1 LDTEATLTARTP
13 RIRSGAISKTAA
25 YYLAFVALGTT
36 GAVLGPTLSGLA
48 KHSHTQLS
56 QISLLFTA
64 GWLGYL
70 LGSLLGGRLYDRRL
84 GHPVMAAALLVMAA
98 TLALA
103 PLPAFFWLL
112 FAVFLILG
120 IAQGTLDVGGNTLLV
135 WVHTDGVAPY
145 MNGLHFFF
153 GLGATLSPFII
164 AQAMLLSG
172 DITWAYWTLA
182 VLMLPVA
189 VWLLRLPSPVIQS
202 ESEDGLARPIDRR
215 LLALIVVF
223 CIFLVGTEVSFG
235 GWIFSYA
242 VAMDLGSET
251 TAAYLTSVFWGT
263 FTLGRLL
270 AIPIAFRLRP
280 SAIMLGGLVGCMAS
294 LGIIFL
300 WPDSSAAIW
309 LGTVGMG
316 LSMAPIFPTAISFV
330 ERRMA
335 ITGRVISWFF
345 VGASLGSMSM
355 PWLIGQLFEP
365 VGPQAALIIMLIDTF
380 LALGIFVVIKLGFR
394 RVSSGPVEQRAGEAL

>member
-1 LDTEATLTARTP
+1 
-13 RIRSGAISKTAA
+13 
-25 YYLAFVALGTT
+25 
-36 GAVLGPTLSGLA
+36 
-48 KHSHTQLS
+48 
-56 QISLLFTA
+56 
-64 GWLGYL
+64 
-70 LGSLLGGRLYDRRL
+70 
-84 GHPVMAAALLVMAA
+84 
-98 TLALA
+98 
-103 PLPAFFWLL
+103 
-112 FAVFLILG
+112 
-120 IAQGTLDVGGNTLLV
+120 LV

-202 ESEDGLARPIDRR
+202 ESEDGLVRPIDRR

-242 VAMDLGSET
+242 VAMDLSSET

-280 SAIMLGGLVGCMAS
+280 STIMLGGLVGCLVS
-294 LGIIFL
+294 LGIILL

-335 ITGRVISWFF
+335 ITGRVIGWFF

-365 VGPQAALIIMLIDTF
+365 VGPQAALIIMLTDTL

-394 RVSSGPVEQRAGEAL
+394 RVSSDLVKQRAGEAL

>member
-1 LDTEATLTARTP
+1 LDTEATLATHKPRT
-13 RIRSGAISKTAA
+13 RSGAIPKTAA
-25 YYLAFVALGTT
+25 YYLAFVALGTN

-48 KHSHTQLS
+48 EHTQTQLS

-70 LGSLLGGRLYDRRL
+70 FGSFLGGRLYDRKL
-84 GHPVMAAALLVMAA
+84 GHPVMAASLIVMAA
-98 TLALA
+98 MLALA
-103 PLPAFFWLL
+103 PLPTFFWLL

-135 WVHTDGVAPY
+135 WVHTDDVTPY

-153 GLGATLSPFII
+153 GIGATLSPFII
-164 AQAMLLSG
+164 AQAMLHSG

-182 VLMLPVA
+182 VLMLPAA
-189 VWLLRLPSPVIQS
+189 VWLLRLRSPAIQS
-202 ESEDGLARPIDRR
+202 ESQDGLIRPIDHR
-215 LLALIVVF
+215 LLALIVMF

-242 VAMDLGSET
+242 VATDLGSET

-270 AIPIAFRLRP
+270 AIPVAFRLRP
-280 SAIMLGGLVGCMAS
+280 SAIMLGGLVGCLIS
-294 LGIIFL
+294 LSIIFL
-300 WPDSSAAIW
+300 WPNSSAALW
-309 LGTVGMG
+309 LGTIGMG

-330 ERRMA
+330 ERRMS
-335 ITGRVISWFF
+335 ITGRVIGWFF

-365 VGPQAALIIMLIDTF
+365 IGPQAALIIMLIDML
-380 LALGIFVVIKLGFR
+380 LALSIYVAIKLRFPDINLD
-394 RVSSGPVEQRAGEAL
+394 SVEQRAS

>member
-1 LDTEATLTARTP
+1 MDTQATWAAHTP
-13 RIRSGAISKTAA
+13 RTRSDAVSKTAA
-25 YYLAFVALGTT
+25 YYLAFVALGTS
-36 GAVLGPTLSGLA
+36 GAVLGPTLSRLA
-48 KHSHTQLS
+48 EHTHTQLS

-70 LGSLLGGRLYDRRL
+70 LGSLMGGRLYDRRQ
-84 GHPVMAAALLVMAA
+84 GHPVMAVALIAMAA
-98 TLALA
+98 TLGLA
-103 PLPAFFWLL
+103 PLPRLLWLS

-120 IAQGTLDVGGNTLLV
+120 IAQGTLDVGGNTLLA
-135 WVHTDGVAPY
+135 WVHTDEVAPY

-153 GLGATLSPFII
+153 GVGATLSPFII

-182 VLMLPVA
+182 VLMLPAA
-189 VWLLRLPSPVIQS
+189 VWLLRLRSPAIQS

-223 CIFLVGTEVSFG
+223 CIFLVGAEVSFG
-235 GWIFSYA
+235 GWIFSYT
-242 VAMDLGSET
+242 VATHLGNET
-251 TAAYLTSVFWGT
+251 TAAYLTSAFWAT

-270 AIPIAFRLRP
+270 AIPVAFRLRP
-280 SAIMLGGLVGCMAS
+280 SAMMSSGLVGCLVS
-294 LGIIFL
+294 LGTILL
-300 WPDSSAAIW
+300 WSNSSLALW
-309 LGTVGMG
+309 LGTLGMG

-330 ERRMA
+330 GRRMS
-335 ITGRVISWFF
+335 ITGRVIGWFF

-365 VGPQAALIIMLIDTF
+365 SGPQAALIIMLLDTL
-380 LALGIFVVIKLGFR
+380 LALCIFAVIKSRFPQADSDLVQPR
-394 RVSSGPVEQRAGEAL
+394 TGEAM

>member
-1 LDTEATLTARTP
+1 MDTEAILAQRTP
-13 RIRSGAISKTAA
+13 HKHMGKSSRTAA

-48 KHSHTQLS
+48 EHTHTQLS

-70 LGSLLGGRLYDRRL
+70 LGSFLGGRLYDRRL
-84 GHPVMAAALLVMAA
+84 GHPVMAAALVVMAA

-103 PLPAFFWLL
+103 PLPTLLWLL

-153 GLGATLSPFII
+153 GVGATLSPFII

-202 ESEDGLARPIDRR
+202 EPQDGLVRPIDRR

-242 VAMDLGSET
+242 VATGLGSKT

-270 AIPIAFRLRP
+270 AIPVAFRLRP
-280 SAIMLGGLVGCMAS
+280 SAIMLGGLVGCLVS

-309 LGTVGMG
+309 LGTIGMG
-316 LSMAPIFPTAISFV
+316 LSMAPVFPTAISFV
-330 ERRMA
+330 ERRMS
-335 ITGRVISWFF
+335 ITGRVIGWFF

-365 VGPQAALIIMLIDTF
+365 VGPQTALIIMLIDTL
-380 LALGIFVVIKLGFR
+380 LALGVFVVIKLGFPR
-394 RVSSGPVEQRAGEAL
+394 INSDLADRQASRAA

>member
-1 LDTEATLTARTP
+1 MDTEATWAARKP
-13 RIRSGAISKTAA
+13 GKHAGKISKTAS
-25 YYLAFVALGTT
+25 YYVAFVALGTT
-36 GAVLGPTLSGLA
+36 GAVLGPTLGDLA
-48 KHSHTQLS
+48 EHTHTQLS

-70 LGSLLGGRLYDRRL
+70 LGSIMGGRLYDRKL
-84 GHPVMAAALLVMAA
+84 GHPVMAAALIIMAA

-103 PLPAFFWLL
+103 PLPTLFWLL

-172 DITWAYWTLA
+172 DITWAYWILA
-182 VLMLPVA
+182 VLMLPVT

-202 ESEDGLARPIDRR
+202 ESQDGLVRPIDRR

-223 CIFLVGTEVSFG
+223 CIFLAGTEVSFG

-251 TAAYLTSVFWGT
+251 TAAYLTSAFWGT

-270 AIPIAFRLRP
+270 AIPVAFRLRP
-280 SAIMLGGLVGCMAS
+280 STIMLGGLAGCLVS

-309 LGTVGMG
+309 LGTIGMG
-316 LSMAPIFPTAISFV
+316 LSIAPIFPTAISFV
-330 ERRMA
+330 ERRMS
-335 ITGRVISWFF
+335 ITGRVIGWFF

-365 VGPQAALIIMLIDTF
+365 VGPQAALIIMLIDTL
-380 LALGIFVVIKLGFR
+380 LALGIFVVIKLRFPR
-394 RVSSGPVEQRAGEAL
+394 INSDLADQQAGGAV

>member
-1 LDTEATLTARTP
+1 LDTQATLAGHTP
-13 RIRSGAISKTAA
+13 RTRSGAVSKTAA

-48 KHSHTQLS
+48 EHTHTQLS

-70 LGSLLGGRLYDRRL
+70 LGSLLGGRLYDRRQ
-84 GHPVMAAALLVMAA
+84 GHPVMAVALIAMAA
-98 TLALA
+98 MLGLA
-103 PLPAFFWLL
+103 PLPRLLWLS
-112 FAVFLILG
+112 FAAFLILG
-120 IAQGTLDVGGNTLLV
+120 IAQGTLDVGGNTLLA
-135 WVHTDGVAPY
+135 WVHTDEVAPY

-182 VLMLPVA
+182 VLMLPAA
-189 VWLLRLPSPVIQS
+189 VWLLRLRSPAIQS
-202 ESEDGLARPIDRR
+202 GSEDGLVRPVDRR

-223 CIFLVGTEVSFG
+223 CIFLVGVEVSFG

-242 VAMDLGSET
+242 VATHLGNET
-251 TAAYLTSVFWGT
+251 TAAYLTSAFWAT

-270 AIPIAFRLRP
+270 AIPVAFRLRP
-280 SAIMLGGLVGCMAS
+280 SAMMSGGLVGCLIS
-294 LGIIFL
+294 LGIILL
-300 WPDSSAAIW
+300 WSNSSLALW

-330 ERRMA
+330 GRRMS
-335 ITGRVISWFF
+335 ITGRVIGWFF

-365 VGPQAALIIMLIDTF
+365 SGPQAALIIMLLDTL
-380 LALGIFVVIKLGFR
+380 LALCIFLVIKLRFPQANSDLVQPRTG
-394 RVSSGPVEQRAGEAL
+394 GAM